1 MEFRPCLES
10 ARAWCQR
17 SWEYCAVH
25 VVRDP
30 TQVLISGY
38 LYHRRLPGDES
49 WLFEPSPE
57 LGGGTY
63 AERLASADQL
73 GPTNAML
80 AEIAMADV
88 ASSVRSRWR
97 TATSSGTRAG

>member
-1 MEFRPCLES
+1 MEFRPCLE
-10 ARAWCQR
+10 RA
-17 SWEYCAVH
+17 SLVSTLGEYRAVH

-38 LYHRRLPGDES
+38 LYHRRLPGDER

-63 AERLASADQL
+63 ADRLASADQL
-73 GPTNAML
+73 GPTY
-80 AEIAMADV
+80 
-88 ASSVRSRWR
+88 
-97 TATSSGTRAG
+97 AG